1 MDDNYI
7 RTNPT
12 ENMLKELKQ
21 SHNFLVEKRKALT
34 VPEQELFLNFLKTNA
49 KYKHWYPVFA
59 TMLGTGMRVGEAVGL
74 RWCDVSFEEN
84 LISINH
90 TLVYYNKHK
99 IYRILT

>member
-1 MDDNYI
+1 
-7 RTNPT
+7 
-12 ENMLKELKQ
+12 MLKELKQ